1 MWRSQVPALRSVI
14 STSLIDISST
24 WLELGLLTEAAD
36 LLVALC
42 SSSLC
47 LEEDSR
53 LWIKLRQKLLVH
65 VHQENPLCSAS
76 ASSSSSVSSC
86 CVFSFPSLVVP
97 AVIPC
102 PISPSLQV
110 AIAWLSPFLAF
121 VGDEAQVTPRSD
133 RGAAVPASR

>member
-1 MWRSQVPALRSVI
+1 MLSLSI
-14 STSLIDISST
+14 LKLFSLI
-24 WLELGLLTEAAD
+24 LL
-36 LLVALC
+36 
-42 SSSLC
+42 
-47 LEEDSR
+47 
-53 LWIKLRQKLLVH
+53 
-65 VHQENPLCSAS
+65 
-76 ASSSSSVSSC
+76 

-102 PISPSLQV
+102 PVSPSLQV